1 MLETQIYDDYRRGKL
16 NPRLTEL
23 YPERSDFAAVYRFV
37 RSHPQSVYSIDM
49 LIGGIG
55 SNTLGAFKLL
65 MILDIFS
72 ELRLIGYTRQCDQL
86 KISVAEAGSKVQ
98 LEGSGI
104 YRKLKEDIE
113 NVRKSKV
120 LSGLS

>member
-1 MLETQIYDDYRRGKL
+1 
-16 NPRLTEL
+16 
-23 YPERSDFAAVYRFV
+23 
-37 RSHPQSVYSIDM
+37 M